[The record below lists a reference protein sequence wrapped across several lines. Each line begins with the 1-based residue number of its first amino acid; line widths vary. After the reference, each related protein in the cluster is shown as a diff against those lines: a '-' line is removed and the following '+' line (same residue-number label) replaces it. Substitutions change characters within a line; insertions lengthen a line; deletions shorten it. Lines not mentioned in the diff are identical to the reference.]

1 MNYKFINEKTIF
13 PSFLQYPEFLLHLP
27 ISQTGKTVYM
37 LLYDW
42 ARLSQKNNW
51 MDENGRIFVI
61 FPIKE
66 LSKKLEKSETTIKTV
81 LNELDEVGLLQRR
94 SGGFSK
100 PNHIFL
106 KIMTEV
112 GISESADNQTIIS
125 SEKKNVLWLKRSS
138 FSHRSSKNES

>member
-1 MNYKFINEKTIF
+1 
-13 PSFLQYPEFLLHLP
+13 
-27 ISQTGKTVYM
+27 
-37 LLYDW
+37 
-42 ARLSQKNNW
+42 

-106 KIMTEV
+106 KIMAEV

-125 SEKKNVLWLKRSS
+125 SEKKNVL
-138 FSHRSSKNES
+138 

>member
-1 MNYKFINEKTIF
+1 
-13 PSFLQYPEFLLHLP
+13 
-27 ISQTGKTVYM
+27 
-37 LLYDW
+37 
-42 ARLSQKNNW
+42 

-125 SEKKNVLWLKRSS
+125 SEKKNGSMTKEK
-138 FSHRSSKNES
+138 FI